1 MEPRYGSGMTEAE
14 RTSVE
19 YIVEY
24 IDGPLEGKT
33 DRRVLVRGQYD
44 QTLSAV
50 AAVEGLESLFR
61 YVAVD
66 SREIAGELH
75 VRYRFDAPDSDPVE
89 PDTDEEY
96 RDGSRI

>member
-1 MEPRYGSGMTEAE
+1 MSDAE

-24 IDGPLEGKT
+24 LDGPLEGET
-33 DRRVLVRGQYD
+33 DRRVLVRGAYD

-61 YVAVD
+61 YRAVD

-96 RDGSRI
+96 PDASRV

>member
-1 MEPRYGSGMTEAE
+1 
-14 RTSVE
+14 
-19 YIVEY
+19 
-24 IDGPLEGKT
+24 
-33 DRRVLVRGQYD
+33 
-44 QTLSAV
+44 
-50 AAVEGLESLFR
+50 
-61 YVAVD
+61 VD